1 MKLAKQ
7 QKRFCRSCK
16 KHADHTVSIAKKRD
30 RGTLKKGS
38 LSRLEKRGSGK
49 AGFGNKGK
57 FSRKPKG
64 SWKRSGA
71 KPGKK
76 FDLRFK
82 CKVCNKSS
90 VPASSAIIA
99 KKLELT

>member
-1 MKLAKQ
+1 MKLAKN
-7 QKRFCRSCK
+7 QKRYCRKCK
-16 KHADHTVSIAKKRD
+16 KHTEHVLSIAKKRD
-30 RGTLKKGS
+30 RGALKKGS
-38 LSRLEKRGSGK
+38 LQRLAKRGSGK

-90 VPASSAIIA
+90 VTSGPVIIA
-99 KKLELT
+99 KKLELI

>member
-1 MKLAKQ
+1 MKLTKQ
-7 QKRFCRSCK
+7 QKRYCKTCK
-16 KHADHTVSIAKKRD
+16 KHAEHTLSIAKKRD

-38 LSRLEKRGSGK
+38 LQRLAKRGSGK

-64 SWKRSGA
+64 SWKRSGS

-82 CKVCNKSS
+82 CKTCNKSS
-90 VPASSAIIA
+90 VNTGAVIIA
-99 KKLELT
+99 KKLELI